1 MKIYKI
7 NFQDN
12 YGDYTGSLCQVYSN
26 RAAAEKAKDWH
37 SSHPDSCEP
46 SLTYFI
52 EEIDVDIAADE
63 FVPPMSEEDYK
74 HMCDNYYGDC
84 DDEEYPEDYYD
95 EYPEPTEEEL
105 EEHRRVEEMA
115 NELQE
120 KMAEIEERNRRENA
134 ERIDQAI
141 KLCEEIM
148 NK

>member
-7 NFQDN
+7 NFQDR
-12 YGDYTGSLCQVYSN
+12 YGDYTGSLCQVYTN
-26 RAAAEKAKDWH
+26 KEAAEDAKSWY
-37 SSHPDSCEP
+37 SSHTPPDEP
-46 SLTYFI
+46 CMHYFI
-52 EEIDVDIAADE
+52 EVVDVDNAVDE

-74 HMCDNYYGDC
+74 QMCADYYGDC

-105 EEHRRVEEMA
+105 EERCRVEEMA

-120 KMAEIEERNRRENA
+120 KMAEVEERRKCENA